1 MNESN
6 GKKQVAALWI
16 LGVLV
21 VILIAVIVGLF
32 ITQAKIKNQEVAS
45 KDAKIAQM
53 EQELAQ
59 VKNEFQENKNKKQNE
74 YIEITEELRPGE
86 VLYVT
91 NVEKNTDNTYTLQG
105 VIYSIYTLTYNEM
118 EQIKSIGTFNLAGK
132 TYNVK
137 KNEKNIWELYDGN
150 TDFPKYQILNLNTGG
165 YYLSRLTTLSN
176 VYKITPIKRQ
186 ITVSRDTICEYNY
199 NEATAKEEF
208 DNFQP
213 REPNVESDF
222 PIPFYSFKFENGKCV
237 SIYAEHGQ

>member
-21 VILIAVIVGLF
+21 VIFIAIIVGLF
-32 ITQAKIKNQEVAS
+32 ITQAKNKNQEVAS

-53 EQELAQ
+53 DQELAQ
-59 VKNEFQENKNKKQNE
+59 VTNEFQENKNKKQNE

-137 KNEKNIWELYDGN
+137 KNEKDIWELYDGN
-150 TDFPKYQILNLNTGG
+150 ADFPKYQILDLNIGH
-165 YYLSRLTTLSN
+165 RWIFFKTT
-176 VYKITPIKRQ
+176 
-186 ITVSRDTICEYNY
+186 YNS
-199 NEATAKEEF
+199 K
-208 DNFQP
+208 QC
-213 REPNVESDF
+213 
-222 PIPFYSFKFENGKCV
+222 I
-237 SIYAEHGQ
+237 